1 VLGEAESCFMGDV
14 ATEAGAISDL
24 SGDDGKEGGS
34 DEAPEAVLAASSF

>member
-1 VLGEAESCFMGDV
+1 MADA

-34 DEAPEAVLAASSF
+34 DETPEAVLTASSF